1 MSVEAP
7 AEVPAENLAEVP
19 VEDAP
24 TEPVIGGATDS
35 SAAAGAN
42 DPTEA
47 FTRIP
52 HDAAGRENTG
62 ERMPPEK
69 NPVLRSLKL
78 NSPPEAPKTGHEKRV
93 AAYGFAI
100 EP

>member
-24 TEPVIGGATDS
+24 TEPVTGSATEPS
-35 SAAAGAN
+35 TAVGVSVAAGAD

-47 FTRIP
+47 FTRIL
-52 HDAAGRENTG
+52 HDAD
-62 ERMPPEK
+62 
-69 NPVLRSLKL
+69 
-78 NSPPEAPKTGHEKRV
+78 GHEKSS
-93 AAYGFAI
+93 AEKPGT
-100 EP
+100 EKPKN